1 MAIVDVEDNLCNF
14 ISQQHIMYRI
24 VLVGFL
30 LLWCL
35 ASCTKDNASNSSC
48 AACGSISFRADIIP
62 IFFSQCAKSGCHTGQ
77 PAMAAGHISLD
88 SAIAYGQATYPGKG
102 YVNAGNPNSSIL
114 YSQLLSGSINHMP
127 VGGQLDPCTIQK
139 IYCWIQQGALDN

>member
-1 MAIVDVEDNLCNF
+1 
-14 ISQQHIMYRI
+14 MYRI
-24 VLVGFL
+24 EIVGFFL
-30 LLWCL
+30 VWCL
-35 ASCTKDNASNSSC
+35 ASCTKDNASSISC
-48 AACGSISFRADIIP
+48 PACVTISFRADIIP
-62 IFFSQCAKSGCHTGQ
+62 VLTSQCAKSGCHTGSANTA
-77 PAMAAGHISLD
+77 PGRISLD
-88 SAIAYGQATYPGKG
+88 STIAYAQVTLPGKG